1 MTFGNFWQED
11 ISVKME
17 MTRQYNTCARTH
29 SQFEKVGSTLE
40 GVAEDEQ
47 EEEEE
52 GEPDLSA
59 MEGLQQTQTG
69 ASSCSIDR
77 DHAPPPLS
85 QPLDSPRRP
94 SLTGEAG
101 HGDGGSGGGCEGG
114 GDGTNSKKYSINLKL
129 FLRSECTGLT
139 C

>member
-1 MTFGNFWQED
+1 M
-11 ISVKME
+11 KME

-52 GEPDLSA
+52 EED
-59 MEGLQQTQTG
+59 QTE
-69 ASSCSIDR
+69 SSCTGDR

-85 QPLDSPRRP
+85 QPLGSPRRP
-94 SLTGEAG
+94 ALTGEAG
-101 HGDGGSGGGCEGG
+101 DGDGGSGGCEGG
-114 GDGTNSKKYSINLKL
+114 GAGTNSHYKFSKV
-129 FLRSECTGLT
+129 LT
-139 C
+139 FV

>member
-1 MTFGNFWQED
+1 MTFGNFWQQD
-11 ISVKME
+11 ISVKIE

-52 GEPDLSA
+52 EHDLSA
-59 MEGLQQTQTG
+59 PKPEKEGLQQTQTG
-69 ASSCSIDR
+69 ASSCSGDS

-85 QPLDSPRRP
+85 QPLDFPRRP

-101 HGDGGSGGGCEGG
+101 DGDDGSGGGCEGG
-114 GDGTNSKKYSINLKL
+114 GDGRNS
-129 FLRSECTGLT
+129 
-139 C
+139 

>member
-1 MTFGNFWQED
+1 MLLCTLTLQH
-11 ISVKME
+11 VC
-17 MTRQYNTCARTH
+17 TTH

-47 EEEEE
+47 EEEQEQE
-52 GEPDLSA
+52 HDLS
-59 MEGLQQTQTG
+59 MPKPEKEVHEGQTQNC
-69 ASSCSIDR
+69 ASSCSGDR

-114 GDGTNSKKYSINLKL
+114 GDGTNSQKYSINLKL
-129 FLRSECTGLT
+129 FLCSECTGLT